1 MRFNLFTIYPR
12 TTISGAA
19 TIKYVASEWTI
30 QYTFVYIHIYAR
42 MPARQVEMLRYY

>member
-30 QYTFVYIHIYAR
+30 QHMFVYIYTRAR
-42 MPARQVEMLRYY
+42 SPSDRNA